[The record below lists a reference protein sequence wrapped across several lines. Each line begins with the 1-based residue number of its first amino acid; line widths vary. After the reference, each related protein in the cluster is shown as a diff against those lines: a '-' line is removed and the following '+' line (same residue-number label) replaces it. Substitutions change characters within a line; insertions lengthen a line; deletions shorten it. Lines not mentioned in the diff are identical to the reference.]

1 MLRHL
6 SIYAGVWEAEELL
19 KLLTVA
25 YIGAYSLHCGW
36 LAIPCYRQAG
46 TPGGRVEDGTS
57 GAGPWVCTNSGT
69 N

>member
-25 YIGAYSLHCGW
+25 YIGAYSLHTVAGLPF
-36 LAIPCYRQAG
+36 LAIARQGHQAG
-46 TPGGRVEDGTS
+46 G
-57 GAGPWVCTNSGT
+57 
-69 N
+69 